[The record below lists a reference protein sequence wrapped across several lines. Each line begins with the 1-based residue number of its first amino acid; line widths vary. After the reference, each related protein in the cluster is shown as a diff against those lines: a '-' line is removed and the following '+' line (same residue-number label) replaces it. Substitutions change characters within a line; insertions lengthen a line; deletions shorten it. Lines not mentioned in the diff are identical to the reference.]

1 MARRKSSPAEDVMDL
16 VAMLPWWA
24 GVLLAALAYFT
35 LHHVAT
41 QPMAAAIQPG
51 QVGAMVTQT
60 LWRTLASIGQYV
72 LPILCLAGAAMSAWR
87 RRERKQLIGN
97 VARSEAADALDGMSW
112 QQFERLVGEGFRL
125 QGYRVVETGGGGADG
140 GVDLVLNKDGEKY
153 LLQCKQWR
161 AFRVGVDVV
170 RELYGVM
177 AAKGAA
183 GGFVVTSGRFTDE
196 ARNFAEGRN
205 VQLIDGTR
213 LWALIKQAAGTSQQG
228 AAKPAGGSPSAAA
241 PVAATPSCPV
251 CAKVM
256 VQRTAKRGAPMP
268 AMRSGDARV
277 IRLAKG
283 RERSTEQ
290 PTLGPE
296 RSSLASIRSAL
307 LAVSMSCSQ
316 LLTAGA
322 RGRFKRGESKR

>member
-1 MARRKSSPAEDVMDL
+1 MARRKTSPAEDLMDL

-24 GVLLAALAYFT
+24 GVLLAGLAYLA
-35 LHHVAT
+35 LHHVAS
-41 QPMAAAIQPG
+41 QPTAATVQPG

-60 LWRTLASIGQYV
+60 LWRTLASIGRYV
-72 LPILCLAGAAMSAWR
+72 LPILCLAGAAISAWR

-97 VARSEAADALDGMSW
+97 VARSEAADALDGTSW

-153 LLQCKQWR
+153 LVQCKQWR

-213 LWALIKQAAGTSQQG
+213 LRALIKLAAGTSQYVPG
-228 AAKPAGGSPSAAA
+228 RPATVA
-241 PVAATPSCPV
+241 PRAVAPAATAPFCPI

-256 VQRTAKRGAPMP
+256 VQRTAKRGAN
-268 AMRSGDARV
+268 AGNVFWGCSGYPNC
-277 IRLAKG
+277 KG
-283 RERSTEQ
+283 TR
-290 PTLGPE
+290 
-296 RSSLASIRSAL
+296 AIN
-307 LAVSMSCSQ
+307 
-316 LLTAGA
+316 
-322 RGRFKRGESKR
+322 

>member
-1 MARRKSSPAEDVMDL
+1 MARRKKTSPAEDVMDL

-24 GVLLAALAYFT
+24 GVLLAALAYFA
-35 LHHVAT
+35 LHQVAM
-41 QPMAAAIQPG
+41 QPTAATVQPG
-51 QVGAMVTQT
+51 QVGAIVTQT

-153 LLQCKQWR
+153 LVQCKQWR
-161 AFRVGVDVV
+161 AFRVGVEVV

-213 LWALIKQAAGTSQQG
+213 LRALIKHAAGTPEQS
-228 AAKPAGGSPSAAA
+228 AAKPTGVSPSAAA
-241 PVAATPSCPV
+241 PVAAAPSCPV

-256 VQRTAKRGAPMP
+256 VQRTAKRGANAGNAFWGCSGYP
-268 AMRSGDARV
+268 ACKGTRV
-277 IRLAKG
+277 IN
-283 RERSTEQ
+283 
-290 PTLGPE
+290 
-296 RSSLASIRSAL
+296 
-307 LAVSMSCSQ
+307 
-316 LLTAGA
+316 
-322 RGRFKRGESKR
+322 